1 MSNLKPWEIS
11 QKINNA
17 LEAIA
22 KSKIEKF
29 YHSYIVKITDLPLGV
44 VIDKLSELEK
54 QEALIIKLEF
64 LCEECNRNI
73 LTVAKY
79 ELDSIDPEIT
89 CKYCGSENCV
99 NPLDTIPI
107 IELSEDFKENLSKK
121 KTITKRIMLV

>member
-22 KSKIEKF
+22 NSKVEKF
-29 YHSYIVKITDLPLGV
+29 YHSYIAKITDLPLGV
-44 VIDKLSELEK
+44 VIDKLSELEE

-64 LCEECNRNI
+64 LCEECNRSI
-73 LTVAKY
+73 LTATKC
-79 ELDSIDPEIT
+79 ELDNIDPEIT
-89 CKYCGSENCV
+89 CKYCGTENCF

-107 IELSEDFKENLSKK
+107 IELSEDFKLNFSKK
-121 KTITKRIMLV
+121 KTITKGFLLV